1 MTRKAGCCC
10 GACSVDVQGEPDV
23 NAICR
28 CNNCKRRTGSAFGWS
43 AYFADEQVIAKA
55 GDFGLYEITG
65 AKAQRRWFCAICGTT
80 LLWQASWWPSQTG
93 IAGGCF
99 TETPLPEP
107 SATVSNN
114 GRCPWLGLPAGW
126 RTAL

>member
-1 MTRKAGCCC
+1 M
-10 GACSVDVQGEPDV
+10 
-23 NAICR
+23 
-28 CNNCKRRTGSAFGWS
+28 
-43 AYFADEQVIAKA
+43 
-55 GDFGLYEITG
+55 
-65 AKAQRRWFCAICGTT
+65 TT
-80 LLWQASWWPSQTG
+80 LLWQAGGWPSRTG

-114 GRCPWLGLPAGW
+114 GRCAWLGLPAAW